1 MQRTAEFDAFGP
13 WVDEVTDVGGIPQ
26 LFRSHPIDLTSALLA
41 IKIPRN
47 ISRRDADPSMDLYDH
62 LIVVDE
68 TGVTIL
74 SRVVDPRVR
83 AGAVPA
89 PPFTTR
95 VLTWSEVTGVTVST
109 EFVDGLLTLHTT
121 GAAVTVPFNGSSV
134 STVDRLVA
142 LVRSRYGAGVTSV
155 GDAGQVRRAGDPD
168 APRASTGLP
177 DVERE
182 LQGVHRRV
190 LSDEPQMRHLTTQQ
204 RTTVRWTH
212 PRALVRLAKNLW
224 PTAVQ
229 TSLAYT
235 DGRELLVVHR
245 RDAVVRGHKPVYSI
259 ARTALRVDSI
269 TGTDIADSAELVGV
283 RILTLH
289 LGDATIELLFTAGSI
304 APELLAARLD
314 RAAHT
319 V

>member
-13 WVDEVTDVGGIPQ
+13 WVDEVTDVGGIPR

-155 GDAGQVRRAGDPD
+155 GDAGQVRRAG
-168 APRASTGLP
+168 
-177 DVERE
+177 
-182 LQGVHRRV
+182 
-190 LSDEPQMRHLTTQQ
+190 
-204 RTTVRWTH
+204 
-212 PRALVRLAKNLW
+212 
-224 PTAVQ
+224 
-229 TSLAYT
+229 
-235 DGRELLVVHR
+235 
-245 RDAVVRGHKPVYSI
+245 
-259 ARTALRVDSI
+259 
-269 TGTDIADSAELVGV
+269 
-283 RILTLH
+283 
-289 LGDATIELLFTAGSI
+289 
-304 APELLAARLD
+304 
-314 RAAHT
+314 
-319 V
+319 